1 MRFIKNKLWSKI
13 FFLTGI
19 PLLVS
24 IVFIAVFFIAS
35 LSAEIKKLKNDA
47 IFSQV
52 QARSDQIANWL
63 NGYRLYLKALAERLE
78 NLSTEKI
85 SQIIK
90 EHDFKD
96 INIEYIFYIDSNKYA
111 HYTNKKLPLVY
122 DLDKYKKLKKHN
134 TSYFLSPATK
144 SNFSDNMVISVFY
157 KLNNDTYLGMA
168 LKLEVLQDIITSM
181 KFGDR
186 SFAFL
191 TDDAG
196 LMTAIEIKS
205 LIFKLNVHKGDETLG
220 YTGMNKIAKNF
231 YANYQPTTGVY
242 IRPKTNEALR
252 TFMIPVA
259 GTNGWSMG
267 FVYPVE
273 NYLQEI
279 KSINYQF
286 IFLMFVLV
294 VILMLILTMVLYS
307 SFKPIKQMIK
317 IFTNLSSKD
326 NNSADLSARV
336 QLTNTDEIGELAKKF
351 NDFMYLISNLVEAI
365 KEKYNKLQT
374 NIGESSSN
382 LNDTL
387 SHLEEQIDEIS
398 TMARAMDEFSAA
410 VNDIAVHSN
419 ESALITTKGKRQIEE
434 NSERI
439 REVLDFIKHNDLNIS
454 QVPSKITEAHLAIN
468 ASLTVIDSLEDLNI
482 QIASATEQQN
492 QNAHEINQKLA
503 KVLNFSGLVVENTK
517 EITLLQ
523 NKIRKATDE
532 LDELIARFKLV

>member
-19 PLLVS
+19 PLLISV
-24 IVFIAVFFIAS
+24 IFIAVFFISS
-35 LSAEIKKLKNDA
+35 LSTEIKKMKNDA

-52 QARSDQIANWL
+52 QARSNQIANWL
-63 NGYRLYLKALAERLE
+63 NGYRLYLKALSAQIESLP
-78 NLSTEKI
+78 TDKI

-90 EHDFKD
+90 NHDFKD
-96 INIEYIFYIDSNKYA
+96 INVEYIFYIDENKYA
-111 HYTNKKLPLVY
+111 HYTNKSSPIAY
-122 DLDKYKKLKKHN
+122 DLNKYKKIREHN
-134 TSYFLSPATK
+134 SSYFLAAATK
-144 SNFSDNMVISVFY
+144 SKFSDNMIISVFY
-157 KLNNDTYLGMA
+157 KLKNNNYLGMA
-168 LKLEVLQDIITSM
+168 LKLKVLQDIITSM
-181 KFGDR
+181 KFGDG

-196 LMTAIEIKS
+196 IMTAIELEK

-220 YTGMNKIAKNF
+220 YTGMNKIAENF

-252 TFMIPVA
+252 SFMIPVA
-259 GTNGWSMG
+259 ATNGWSMG

-286 IFLMFVLV
+286 VVLMFALV
-294 VILMLILTMVLYS
+294 IILMLILAMVLYS

-317 IFTNLSSKD
+317 IFNNLASKED
-326 NNSADLSARV
+326 NSADLSARV
-336 QLTNTDEIGELAKKF
+336 ELINTDEIGELGKKF
-351 NDFMYLISNLVEAI
+351 NDFMYFISTLVEAI
-365 KEKYNKLQT
+365 KEKYNRLQT
-374 NIGESSSN
+374 NISDSN
-382 LNDTL
+382 TNLTNTL

-398 TMARAMDEFSAA
+398 YMARTMDEFSAA

-419 ESALITTKGKRQIEE
+419 ESALITTKGKKQIEQ

-439 REVLDFIKHNDLNIS
+439 REVLNFIKNNNS
-454 QVPSKITEAHLAIN
+454 FTKEVPDKITQAHLAIN
-468 ASLTVIDSLEDLNI
+468 TSLTIIDNLEDLNI

-492 QNAHEINQKLA
+492 QNANEINQNLA
-503 KVLNFSGLVVENTK
+503 KILNFSGLVVENTK
-517 EITLLQ
+517 EITILQ
-523 NKIRKATDE
+523 TKIRKATDE
-532 LDELIARFKLV
+532 LDKLIARFKLI